1 MGLGGGRPAKS
12 PGWPAR
18 FYVGLARSFVDM
30 CLHEKGMAKAV
41 EKDGGG
47 RTTWPV
53 GHVARPAGHNLVSYL
68 LNQLVSPP

>member
-47 RTTWPV
+47 
-53 GHVARPAGHNLVSYL
+53 
-68 LNQLVSPP
+68 